1 MTALRHISLGLVA
14 LLFLLLGGAWLAPSV
29 LDWNRYRADVS
40 GLASAALGQAVR
52 IDGRITLRVL
62 PQPLLVADRV
72 KVDASGGA
80 SVTAEQL
87 VLRVALMPLLAGRVE
102 ARELVLRGAD
112 IRLPWPPDPTALAL
126 RTPSW
131 LSALSARIERGRL
144 QIGEVAVTGLEATL
158 ATNDVSGSFLSAGR
172 ARSGGRD
179 WAFTARV
186 SQPGGDGAVGVDLTL
201 DGQGAGAV
209 ISGQLQPDGTMLG
222 RVALQGTDLSQLAPA
237 PAVPFRV
244 EGRLTTGGGLV
255 AADEL
260 AGELAGAPV
269 KGAIALRLLPRLR
282 LDVAV
287 AASRVDLDAWAPA
300 LLGRAAGLRPGMP
313 LGIDLSAEAAVLG
326 DGTVRNLRAAFDIAD
341 GTVEVREARAL
352 LPGDASLRLKGRLAA
367 DAAARPRFEGE
378 AALGAPA
385 LRTTLAWAARA
396 GLGRVDALPPTVMR
410 TAALRGQVRV
420 EDGALAIAD
429 MTGELDGSAV
439 VAALSWRPAPRPTL
453 RAVVTAERVDLDAWG
468 AAIWPG
474 PGALGLAA
482 AAASFGQLS
491 LDLRLSAEAATLRG
505 IAAAS
510 LMLDLTAAPGRI
522 EIREMAAEAL
532 GAAASAS
539 FTLLEGGR
547 IADGKA
553 ELKAE
558 RATGLT
564 PHVVQALGPHFAA
577 RLEPLLR
584 GALLVQL
591 QAGGAPDSL
600 GLKLAATLADLRVE
614 ATPTLDLPD
623 GRWAGSLTLRHPG
636 APRLAETLGQSGVSA
651 WLGDGSLA
659 LIAQLSGSRDQL
671 VAESFDLAAGGL
683 RAAGALR
690 LDRGEVPRLS
700 GRIAAEDLML
710 PLPYPRSPDPLPLE
724 ALLGWEAELQMT
736 ARSVSASRERWLENA
751 TAILALVRGQL
762 TVSNLAATVAGGQ
775 LAGSLNFDA
784 AARPPVLAMQ
794 GALRGA
800 QVAAPVFDTAIDLA
814 GGVLDGA
821 VRLSAAG
828 FSPAGL
834 LASLGGSVSLSA
846 RDGTLA
852 GIDLARMGPRLEQAD
867 LRAALAGGTTA
878 FDRLS
883 LEGEIENGGL
893 LLRRAA
899 LAGGAGAATA
909 AGTIDLTRAL
919 LGLRLV
925 LVPAV
930 PDPPEIGLR
939 LSGSADMPERVPE
952 VAGAVRWR
960 AEHPP

>member
-1 MTALRHISLGLVA
+1 MTALRHIFLGLMA
-14 LLFLLLGGAWLAPSV
+14 LLFLLLGSAWLVPSV

-52 IDGRITLRVL
+52 IEGRITLRVL
-62 PQPLLVADRV
+62 PQPLLVADGV

-80 SVTAEQL
+80 TVTAEQL
-87 VLRVALMPLLAGRVE
+87 LLRVALMPLLAGRVE
-102 ARELVLRGAD
+102 PRELVLRGAD
-112 IRLPWPPDPTALAL
+112 IRLPWPPDPTALVL

-222 RVALQGTDLSQLAPA
+222 RVALRGTDLSQLVPA

-269 KGAIALRLLPRLR
+269 KGAIALRLLPRVR

-287 AASRVDLDAWAPA
+287 AASRLDLDAWAPA

-326 DGTVRNLRAAFDIAD
+326 DGTLRGMRAAFDIAD
-341 GTVEVREARAL
+341 GAVEVREARAL
-352 LPGDASLRLKGRLAA
+352 LPGDASLRLKGRLAS
-367 DAAARPRFEGE
+367 DAAARLRFEGE
-378 AALGAPA
+378 AALEAPA

-396 GLGRVDALPPTVMR
+396 GLGPVDALPPTVLR

-420 EDGALAIAD
+420 EDGELAITD
-429 MTGELDGSAV
+429 MAGALDGSAM
-439 VAALSWRPAPRPTL
+439 VATLSWRPAPRPML
-453 RAVVTAERVDLDAWG
+453 RAVVTAERIDLDPWAV
-468 AAIWPG
+468 ASWPG
-474 PGALGLAA
+474 PGAPSLAA

-491 LDLRLSAEAATLRG
+491 LDLRLSAEAASLRG
-505 IAAAS
+505 LSANGVV
-510 LMLDLTAAPGRI
+510 LDLAAVPGRI
-522 EIREMAAEAL
+522 EIRQMAAQAL

-547 IADGKA
+547 IVDGKA
-553 ELKAE
+553 ELTAQ
-558 RATGLT
+558 RVTGLT
-564 PHVVQALGPHFAA
+564 PHVVQAVGPQVAA

-584 GALLVQL
+584 GALLLQVQ
-591 QAGGAPDSL
+591 ASGAPESL
-600 GLKLAATLADLRVE
+600 GLKLACTLADLRVE
-614 ATPTLDLPD
+614 ATPTLDLPG
-623 GRWAGSLTLRHPG
+623 GRWAGSIMLRHPG
-636 APRLAETLGQSGVSA
+636 APRLAETLGHAGASA

-659 LIAQLSGSRDQL
+659 LVAQLAGSPERL

-683 RAAGALR
+683 RAGGSLR

-700 GRIAAEDLML
+700 GRIAAEGLML
-710 PLPYPRSPDPLPLE
+710 PLPYPRSPDPLPVE
-724 ALLGWEAELQMT
+724 ALLGWEAELQVT
-736 ARSVSASRERWLENA
+736 ARSVSLSRERWLEDA
-751 TAILALVRGQL
+751 TATLALARGQL
-762 TVSNLAATVAGGQ
+762 ILSNLAATLAGGQ
-775 LAGSLNFDA
+775 VVGSLTFDA
-784 AARPPVLAMQ
+784 AARPPALAMQ
-794 GALRGA
+794 VALRGA
-800 QVAAPVFDTAIDLA
+800 QISAPVFDTAIDLA

-821 VRLSAAG
+821 VRLTAAG

-852 GIDLARMGPRLEQAD
+852 GVGLARMGPRLEETD
-867 LRAALAGGTTA
+867 LRAALAGGSTG

-893 LLRRAA
+893 LLRQAG
-899 LAGGAGAATA
+899 LAGRAGAASA
-909 AGTIDLTRAL
+909 SGTIDLTRAL

-930 PDPPEIGLR
+930 PDAPEIGLR
-939 LSGSADMPERVPE
+939 LSGSADQPERVPE
-952 VAGAVRWR
+952 LAGAVRWR

>member
-1 MTALRHISLGLVA
+1 MIALRHISLGLVA
-14 LLFLLLGGAWLAPSV
+14 LLLLVLGGAWLVPSV
-29 LDWNRYRADVS
+29 LEWNRYRADVS

-52 IDGRITLRVL
+52 IEGRVTLRVL
-62 PQPLLVADRV
+62 PQPLLVAEKV
-72 KVDASGGA
+72 TVDASGGA
-80 SVTAEQL
+80 TVTAEQL
-87 VLRVALMPLLAGRVE
+87 LLRVALMPLLAGRVE

-112 IRLPWPPDPTALAL
+112 IRLPWPPGPTALAL

-209 ISGQLQPDGTMLG
+209 LSGQFQPDGTMLG
-222 RVALQGTDLSQLAPA
+222 RVALRGTDLSQLVPA
-237 PAVPFRV
+237 PAVPFRL

-260 AGELAGAPV
+260 VGEMAGAPV

-287 AASRVDLDAWAPA
+287 AASRLDLDAWAPA
-300 LLGRAAGLRPGMP
+300 LLRGAAGLRPGMP
-313 LGIDLSAEAAVLG
+313 LGIDLSAEAALLG
-326 DGTVRNLRAAFDIAD
+326 EGTLRGLRAAFDIAD

-352 LPGDASLRLKGRLAA
+352 LPGEASLRLKGRLAPNA
-367 DAAARPRFEGE
+367 VARLGFEGE
-378 AALGAPA
+378 VALEAPA

-396 GLGRVDALPPTVMR
+396 GLGPVDALPPSVLR
-410 TAALRGQVRV
+410 TAAVRGQLRV
-420 EDGALAIAD
+420 EDGELAIAD
-429 MTGELDGSAV
+429 MAGELDGSAV
-439 VAALSWRPAPRPTL
+439 VAALSWRPAPRPAL
-453 RAVVTAERVDLDAWG
+453 RAVVTAERIDLDAW
-468 AAIWPG
+468 AAFLWPG
-474 PGALGLAA
+474 PGAPGLPAA
-482 AAASFGQLS
+482 AATFGPLA

-505 IAAAS
+505 IAATD
-510 LMLDLTAAPGRI
+510 LTLDLAAAPGRI
-522 EIREMAAEAL
+522 DVRQVAAQAL
-532 GAAASAS
+532 GTAATAS

-547 IADGKA
+547 VADGKA

-564 PHVVQALGPHFAA
+564 PHVVQALGPQFAA

-584 GALLVQL
+584 GALRLQL
-591 QAGGAPDSL
+591 QAAGAPESL
-600 GLKLAATLADLRVE
+600 GLKLAATLADLRME
-614 ATPTLDLPD
+614 ATPTLDLPG
-623 GRWAGSLTLRHPG
+623 GRWAGTLTLRHPG
-636 APRLAETLGQSGVSA
+636 APRLAETLGQAGASA

-659 LIAQLSGSRDQL
+659 LVAQLTGSADRL

-683 RAAGALR
+683 RTKGALR
-690 LDRGEVPRLS
+690 LDWAEVPRLS
-700 GRIAAEDLML
+700 GRIAAEGLML
-710 PLPYPRSPDPLPLE
+710 PLPYPRSPDPLPVE
-724 ALLGWEAELQMT
+724 ALLGWEADLQVT
-736 ARSVSASRERWLENA
+736 ARNVSVARERWLEDAAA
-751 TAILALVRGQL
+751 TLALARGQL
-762 TVSNLAATVAGGQ
+762 NLSGLTATLAGGR
-775 LAGSLNFDA
+775 LAGSLSFDA
-784 AARPPVLAMQ
+784 AARPPALLVQA
-794 GALRGA
+794 ALRGG
-800 QVAAPVFDTAIDLA
+800 QVSTPVFETAIDLA
-814 GGVLDGA
+814 GGVLDGS

-852 GIDLARMGPRLEQAD
+852 GIGMARMGPQLEEAD
-867 LRAALAGGTTA
+867 LRAALAGGSTA
-878 FDRLS
+878 FDLLS
-883 LEGEIENGGL
+883 LDGEIQNGGL
-893 LLRRAA
+893 LLRQAA
-899 LAGGAGAATA
+899 LDGRAGAATVS
-909 AGTIDLTRAL
+909 GTIDLTRAL

-930 PDPPEIGLR
+930 PDAPEIGLR
-939 LSGSADMPERVPE
+939 LSGSADQPERVPE
-952 VAGAVRWR
+952 LAGAVRWR

>member
-1 MTALRHISLGLVA
+1 MIALRHIVLGLVA
-14 LLFLLLGGAWLAPSV
+14 LLLLLLGGAWLGPSV

-52 IDGRITLRVL
+52 IEGPITLRIL
-62 PQPLLVADRV
+62 PQPLLVAGGV

-80 SVTAEQL
+80 TVTAEQL
-87 VLRVALMPLLAGRVE
+87 LLRVALMPLLAGRVE

-126 RTPSW
+126 RTPTW

-222 RVALQGTDLSQLAPA
+222 RVALRGTDLSQLVPA
-237 PAVPFRV
+237 PSVPFRV

-287 AASRVDLDAWAPA
+287 AASRLDLDAWAPP

-326 DGTVRNLRAAFDIAD
+326 DGTLRGLRAAFDITD
-341 GTVEVREARAL
+341 GAVEVREARAL
-352 LPGDASLRLKGRLAA
+352 LPGDASLRLKGRLAP
-367 DAAARPRFEGE
+367 DAAARLRFEGE
-378 AALGAPA
+378 AALDAPA
-385 LRTTLAWAARA
+385 LRATLAWAARA
-396 GLGRVDALPPTVMR
+396 GLGPVDALPPAVLR

-420 EDGALAIAD
+420 EDGELAVTEMA
-429 MTGELDGSAV
+429 GQVDGSAV
-439 VAALSWRPAPRPTL
+439 VATLSWRPAPRPTL
-453 RAVVTAERVDLDAWG
+453 RAVVTAERVELDPW
-468 AAIWPG
+468 AASVWPG
-474 PGALGLAA
+474 PDASGLAA
-482 AAASFGQLS
+482 AAATFGPLA

-505 IAAAS
+505 IAARE
-510 LMLDLTAAPGRI
+510 LVLDLAAAPGRI
-522 EIREMAAEAL
+522 EVRRAAAQAL
-532 GAAASAS
+532 GAVGSAS

-564 PHVVQALGPHFAA
+564 PYVVQALGPQFTA

-584 GALLVQL
+584 GGLLLQL
-591 QAGGAPDSL
+591 QAGGAPESL
-600 GLKLAATLADLRVE
+600 GLKLSATLADLRVE
-614 ATPTLDLPD
+614 ATPTLDLPG
-623 GRWAGSLTLRHPG
+623 GRWAGTLTLRHPG
-636 APRLAETLGQSGVSA
+636 APRLAETLGQSGASA

-659 LIAQLSGSRDQL
+659 LVAQLTGGAGRL
-671 VAESFDLAAGGL
+671 VVESFDLAAGGL
-683 RAAGALR
+683 RAGGALR

-700 GRIAAEDLML
+700 GRIAAEGLML
-710 PLPYPRSPDPLPLE
+710 PLPYPRSPDPLPVE
-724 ALLGWEAELQMT
+724 ALLGWEAEVQVT
-736 ARSVSASRERWLENA
+736 ARSVTVARERWLEDA
-751 TAILALVRGQL
+751 TATLALARGRVD
-762 TVSNLAATVAGGQ
+762 VSNLAATLAGGR
-775 LAGSLNFDA
+775 LAGSLSFDA
-784 AARPPVLAMQ
+784 AARPPALAVQ
-794 GALRGA
+794 AALRGG
-800 QVAAPVFDTAIDLA
+800 QVSAPVFDTAIDLA

-846 RDGTLA
+846 RNGALA
-852 GIDLARMGPRLEQAD
+852 GIGLARMGARLEEAD
-867 LRAALAGGTTA
+867 LRAALAGGSTA
-878 FDRLS
+878 FDVLS
-883 LEGEIENGGL
+883 FEGEIQNGGL
-893 LLRRAA
+893 LLRQAA
-899 LAGGAGAATA
+899 LAGRAGTATA
-909 AGTIDLTRAL
+909 SGTIDLTRAL

-930 PDPPEIGLR
+930 TDPPEIGLR

-952 VAGAVRWR
+952 LAGAVRWR
-960 AEHPP
+960 ADHPP